1 MDIIHIK
8 ITFEDQFSFSKDIRT
23 TTVSELTFKKILNDI
38 GKLVPVFNKKEQIN
52 YTMKI
57 INIEQ
62 I

>member
-8 ITFEDQFSFSKDIRT
+8 ITFEDQFSFSKEIKT
-23 TTVSELTFKKILNDI
+23 TTVSEPTFKKILNDI